1 MTNLYAM
8 AVRHSP
14 SARYGWTPTP
24 QSTNE
29 QEVEHETD

>member
-14 SARYGWTPTP
+14 SARDAGLGLPTP

-29 QEVEHETD
+29 QEVDE